1 MAYQL
6 RHGTVKG
13 KKIRSSANKA
23 QRITFSALVIILVFS
38 ITGCSN
44 DYISLSDIPQP
55 ALSVS
60 GALPASVLPVVI
72 SAASSS
78 VEVSYVPEPVPAV
91 EPVPACALSVGGSG
105 SEPGCDPKPEN
116 EVEIPLTAQN
126 ILVNLPSENAIV
138 QPTYTTVPP
147 VMYYTQA
154 GDTLAAVATR
164 FNAKANEII
173 SAAPLNQ
180 SGFLDPNLLLLIP
193 PVNMQTAPN
202 QKLMPDSELIYS
214 PSAIDFDINAFV
226 VNAGGYLATYRQYL
240 NSSGWLSG
248 AGVIRKVAID
258 NSINPRL
265 LLSLLQYK
273 SNWVYGQPANQT
285 AIDYPMGHVEEF
297 KKGLHAQLTW
307 AVTQL
312 SYSYYGWREG
322 TLTTIPF
329 TDGSNLRAAPEIN
342 AGTYALEYL
351 FAQMY
356 DQDSF
361 DTSLF
366 ATAGFLAMH
375 VSMFGDPW
383 LKAVVY
389 EPIFPSI
396 LAQPDLILPIEP
408 GVEWAYTGGP
418 HSAWGKLGARAALD
432 FAPSGAGGCSKS
444 DEWVLAAASG
454 VVARSGGGV
463 VVLDLDGDGNEQTGW
478 NLFYMH
484 IATEDRP
491 EVSQWLDQ
499 GERLGHPSCEGGVS
513 TGTHFHFA
521 RKYNGEWILAGGPL
535 PFDLD
540 GWIAHTAAK
549 EYKGTLTRFDQT
561 VTACTCATADTYIFR
576 DEPEQE

>member
-13 KKIRSSANKA
+13 KKTRSSANKA
-23 QRITFSALVIILVFS
+23 QRITFSALIIILVFS
-38 ITGCSN
+38 ITSCSN
-44 DYISLSDIPQP
+44 DYIALSDIPQP
-55 ALSVS
+55 ALSVV
-60 GALPASVLPVVI
+60 GALPASVLPVVV
-72 SAASSS
+72 SASTSMETSRGVKPLPMVDPAT
-78 VEVSYVPEPVPAV
+78 VSEFQADVPVCETG
-91 EPVPACALSVGGSG
+91 CA
-105 SEPGCDPKPEN
+105 PKPEIDG
-116 EVEIPLTAQN
+116 EKPLIPQDL
-126 ILVNLPSENAIV
+126 LVNLSSENAIV
-138 QPTYTTVPP
+138 QPSYTSVPP

-154 GDTLAAVATR
+154 GDTLSAVATR
-164 FNAKANEII
+164 FDAQPSEIV
-173 SAAPLNQ
+173 SATLLNQ

-193 PVNMQTAPN
+193 PVNMQTASN

-248 AGVIRKVAID
+248 AGIIRKVAID

-265 LLSLLQYK
+265 LLSLLQYQ

-285 AIDYPMGHVEEF
+285 AIDYPMGHVEEY

-307 AVTQL
+307 AVTQM
-312 SYSYYGWREG
+312 SYSYYAWREG
-322 TLTTIPF
+322 TLTTISF
-329 TDGSNLRAAPEIN
+329 KDGSNLRAAPEIN
-342 AGTYALEYL
+342 AGTFALEYL

-361 DTSLF
+361 DASLF
-366 ATAGFLAMH
+366 AASGFPAMH

-491 EVSQWLDQ
+491 VVGQWLDQ

-535 PFDLD
+535 PFDMD
-540 GWIAHTAAK
+540 GWIAHAAEK
-549 EYKGTLTRFDQT
+549 EYKGTLTRDDNT
-561 VTACTCATADTYIFR
+561 VNACTCATADTYIFR
-576 DEPEQE
+576 DEPGQE